1 MGPATS
7 DGRLLVEPQDDPP
20 PPTGL
25 FERYAAWAVRRRWH
39 IVVAWLLALGGLVA
53 LPPVGSGGNEL
64 ASIIP
69 LDSPALSSELRA
81 LDEFGFPL
89 SSRVAVVQRD
99 PDGLSPFVQAESVLD
114 ALAVNQGPKPG
125 WPLLGALPLSN
136 SLRLFGATG
145 ETNTSVLTYLFMDP
159 VSSFASQQEAAER
172 YVTAHL
178 ERPEDHV
185 VGVAGSVPARAQQAQ
200 LVSDNLHRLELL
212 TVLAILVLVGLTFRS
227 VVAPAIAL
235 IASGISFVATI
246 SLSEVLSGLAGIS
259 TPAELEPLLVA
270 LLLGVVTDYTIF
282 YITALQGRIGVTPQW
297 RHAVR
302 DAVRSDTPIV
312 AAAGV
317 TVAAGTAALLAADS
331 EFFRAFGPAMALAVL
346 VGLVVSVTFVPAAL
360 AVLGPAV
367 FWPSDPHR
375 PRWRASAA
383 STTRAPRGTPN
394 WTPQAG
400 RRGTQRVRLVRLLA
414 TRSAAAA
421 VVAGCVGVLLIA
433 AAPVRD
439 LDLGVGFSSSL
450 PPDNPVALASD
461 AAATAFAPGITSP
474 TTLLV
479 ERAGVVEDVDRLV
492 DLQHLVEREPGVAG
506 VIGPAQNVTQRAF
519 NVVLS
524 RSGDAARM
532 LIVLGHDPL
541 AATAWPLHLAVRST
555 VTCDVRVELAGSE
568 LCQRCQRALAVG
580 REHRLVRHHT
590 GRVVLDLP
598 ARSEVVDGALQRF
611 EVRPVRHEGVA
622 SGLERPEMLL
632 AARSTECRHDGR

>member
-1 MGPATS
+1 
-7 DGRLLVEPQDDPP
+7 
-20 PPTGL
+20 
-25 FERYAAWAVRRRWH
+25 
-39 IVVAWLLALGGLVA
+39 
-53 LPPVGSGGNEL
+53 
-64 ASIIP
+64 
-69 LDSPALSSELRA
+69 
-81 LDEFGFPL
+81 
-89 SSRVAVVQRD
+89 
-99 PDGLSPFVQAESVLD
+99 
-114 ALAVNQGPKPG
+114 
-125 WPLLGALPLSN
+125 
-136 SLRLFGATG
+136 
-145 ETNTSVLTYLFMDP
+145 
-159 VSSFASQQEAAER
+159 
-172 YVTAHL
+172 
-178 ERPEDHV
+178 
-185 VGVAGSVPARAQQAQ
+185 
-200 LVSDNLHRLELL
+200 
-212 TVLAILVLVGLTFRS
+212 
-227 VVAPAIAL
+227 
-235 IASGISFVATI
+235 
-246 SLSEVLSGLAGIS
+246 
-259 TPAELEPLLVA
+259 
-270 LLLGVVTDYTIF
+270 
-282 YITALQGRIGVTPQW
+282 
-297 RHAVR
+297 
-302 DAVRSDTPIV
+302 
-312 AAAGV
+312 
-317 TVAAGTAALLAADS
+317 
-331 EFFRAFGPAMALAVL
+331 MALAVL

-439 LDLGVGFSSSL
+439 HDLGVGFSSSL

-541 AATAWPLHLAVRST
+541 DATAILDLRSLRDRLPALVEQAGLGGAVTSLGGDTALAEGLVASTEADLYRIAIAGIVVNLLLLVLFLRALVAPLFLLASSVLALTASLGLTVWLFGDIGGVDGLTFYVPFAAAVLLVSLGSDYNIFGVGRVWDEARRLPLRLAVLKAVPESSRAIT
-555 VTCDVRVELAGSE
+555 AAGVTLAVSFGMLALIPLTPFLELAF
-568 LCQRCQRALAVG
+568 AMTVG
-580 REHRLVRHHT
+580 IVIDAFVVRSLLVPAML
-590 GRVVLDLP
+590 VLVGP
-598 ARSEVVDGALQRF
+598 
-611 EVRPVRHEGVA
+611 A
-622 SGLERPEMLL
+622 SGWPGPHLR
-632 AARSTECRHDGR
+632 ADRRTKR